1 MQTQDFQQIIMPFVE
16 ADEFSGAVLVA
27 NGHTV
32 LFKHAYG
39 LASQRF
45 HVPNQVDTKFNL
57 GSMNKMFTGVAIV
70 QLAEQGKL
78 SFEDTIDTYLPD
90 YPREIAEKV
99 TIHHL
104 LTHTSGMGSY
114 FNERFDT
121 VWAGLR
127 TVEDF
132 IPLFRDDP
140 LSFEP
145 GERYQ
150 YSNSG
155 FILLGAII
163 EHVTGQDYFTY
174 VRDHIYQPAGM
185 INTDAYEM
193 DRSVP
198 NLAIGYTHRGVQ
210 GELEQ
215 GERRNNLF
223 LHVVKGG
230 PAGGGFS
237 TLDDLHKFSLALQEH
252 RLLSPEY
259 TNILLT
265 GKVERS
271 ASGAKYAYGFGD
283 ETYNG
288 YRIVGHNDGAPG
300 ISSRL
305 HIYLDTGYTVVVLSN
320 YDPPIAGKVA
330 TKIRELLT
338 KNA

>member
-1 MQTQDFQQIIMPFVE
+1 MALVE
-16 ADEFSGAVLVA
+16 TDEFSGAVLVA
-27 NGHTV
+27 NGHTI

-39 LASQRF
+39 LASQRY

-70 QLAEQGKL
+70 QLAEQRKL
-78 SFEDTIDTYLPD
+78 SFDDTIDHYLPD
-90 YPREIAEKV
+90 YPHEIASKV

-104 LTHTSGMGSY
+104 LTHTSGMGTY
-114 FNERFDT
+114 FNERFDK
-121 VWAGLR
+121 VWAELR
-127 TVEDF
+127 AVEDF

-163 EHVTGQDYFTY
+163 ERVTGQDYFSY
-174 VRDHIYQPAGM
+174 VRDHIYQPANM
-185 INTDAYEM
+185 TDTDAYEM
-193 DRSVP
+193 DHSIS
-198 NLAIGYTHRGVQ
+198 NLAIGYTRRGEH
-210 GELEQ
+210 GELAP

-237 TLDDLHKFSLALQEH
+237 TVDDLHRFSLALQEH

-259 TNILLT
+259 TDILLT
-265 GKVERS
+265 GKVVR
-271 ASGAKYAYGFGD
+271 ANNGAKYAYGFGD
-283 ETYNG
+283 ETFNG
-288 YRIVGHNDGAPG
+288 HRIVGHNGGAPG

-305 HIYLDTGYTVVVLSN
+305 NIYLDMGYTVAVLSN
-320 YDPPIAGKVA
+320 YDPPIADKVA
-330 TKIRELLT
+330 AQIREHLT